1 MTAAGATTSAPVAA
15 DALTREGAFRTRW
28 AGPEAGRRCGVFASL
43 APARTYRPA
52 TFRST
57 ASQIPAARSGPPSR
71 LMARSPVGEVTLI
84 SVR

>member
-1 MTAAGATTSAPVAA
+1 MTAGGATTSTPVAA

-28 AGPEAGRRCGVFASL
+28 AGTEAGRRCGVSASL
-43 APARTYRPA
+43 APTWPYRPA
-52 TFRST
+52 TFRSI

-71 LMARSPVGEVTLI
+71 LMARRPVGEVTLI